1 MLSALDGV
9 RPEDLSIGKLVDRVA
24 AGQQN
29 EEQPTT
35 EIIMALSATVDGQ
48 ATAHIIADRLNHL
61 PNAANVK
68 ISRLAHGIPVG
79 GDLDYL
85 DDGTIA
91 TAMKSR
97 L

>member
-1 MLSALDGV
+1 
-9 RPEDLSIGKLVDRVA
+9 
-24 AGQQN
+24 
-29 EEQPTT
+29 
-35 EIIMALSATVDGQ
+35 
-48 ATAHIIADRLNHL
+48 NHL